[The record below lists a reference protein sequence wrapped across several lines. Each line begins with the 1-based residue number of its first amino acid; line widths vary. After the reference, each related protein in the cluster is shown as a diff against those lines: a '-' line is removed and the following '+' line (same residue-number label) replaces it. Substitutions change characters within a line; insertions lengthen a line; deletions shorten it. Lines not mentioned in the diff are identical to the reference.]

1 MGAYAYACACAC
13 ACACA
18 FDVDVDVEVGV
29 DVDVDVGVVSARTP
43 RVLVMVVVG
52 DEVGDVV
59 VVAIAA
65 WASSCRDEYAKHR
78 VNTPAL

>member
-1 MGAYAYACACAC
+1 MRMI
-13 ACACA
+13 
-18 FDVDVDVEVGV
+18 DHLV
-29 DVDVDVGVVSARTP
+29 

-52 DEVGDVV
+52 DDVGDVV

>member
-13 ACACA
+13 ASA

>member
-29 DVDVDVGVVSARTP
+29 DVDVDVVSARTP

>member
-29 DVDVDVGVVSARTP
+29 EVDVDVGVVSARTP

-52 DEVGDVV
+52 DDVGDVV

>member
-1 MGAYAYACACAC
+1 MGAYAYACAC

-29 DVDVDVGVVSARTP
+29 DVDVDVVSARTP